1 MVLCNPSTRV
11 PYTGTR
17 RRLVLA
23 FDVGTTYSGISYSI
37 LDPGQVPEI
46 RGVARFPANEYIS
59 GASKIPTVMYYDEK
73 GNVRAA
79 GAEAIQDGMLETA
92 LDRGWMKIEWF
103 KLLIRPKSGGPE
115 LSDKIPPLPPGKSVV
130 RVLADFLQYLQTC
143 AEAYIKVSHASG
155 QELWDS
161 VSSEIHY
168 VISHPNGWEGYQQS
182 QIRKAVVRAQLIPH
196 TIEGH
201 ARVLFVTEGE
211 ASLHFTIDNG
221 LPAGVID
228 EGEGIVVVDAGGG
241 TIDISAYTKKAG
253 CAPYTFE
260 EITIP
265 QCHFFG
271 SVFVT
276 INARLF
282 IDDYLK
288 GSEYHEE
295 LENIVRCFD
304 RSTKIR
310 FNNNQ
315 QPQFIRFGGTR
326 DHDHAY
332 NIRFGQLRLSGI
344 DVAKFFEP
352 SVKCVTDAVLDVA
365 ANARKPIKVR
375 SAPYIMRFQ
384 KPDIVQHV
392 VLVGGFSASDWLV
405 SNVRQVLGQK
415 GLNVVIPDN
424 YINKAVSDGAVSFY
438 LDQRV
443 KTRISKVA
451 YGPIYCTR
459 YNPALAAHRARR
471 SLVLT
476 RRDGSKRLPGRF
488 NPILPKNTPISEGQ
502 SFSID
507 LTKRPRTSGSSLKPV
522 CELWCYVGQDPNPQ
536 WEDEDPGNFRL
547 LCKLQADAAFLRHS
561 QPRRNEDGTDGEH
574 WTFDFTLVLWF
585 SATEL
590 RAQLVWEEDGVEKQ
604 GPATIVYEPNDI

>member
-1 MVLCNPSTRV
+1 MGPSSPTNRT

-59 GASKIPTVMYYDEK
+59 GASKIPTVMYYDEE
-73 GNVRAA
+73 GRVRAA

-92 LDRGWMKIEWF
+92 LDGGWVKIEWF

-115 LSDKIPPLPPGKSVV
+115 FSDKIPPLPPGKTVV
-130 RVLADFLQYLQTC
+130 QVLADFLQYLQTC
-143 AEAYIKVSHASG
+143 AEAYIKVSHPSG

-182 QIRKAVVRAQLIPH
+182 QIRRAVVLARLVPD
-196 TIEGH
+196 TTEGH

-282 IDDYLK
+282 LDGEYLCD
-288 GSEYHEE
+288 SDYHEE
-295 LENIVRCFD
+295 LENIVRSFD
-304 RSTKIR
+304 KSTKIR
-310 FNNNQ
+310 FNNDQ

-326 DHDHAY
+326 DNDPAY
-332 NIRFGQLRLSGI
+332 NIRFGQLKLSGT

-352 SVKCVTDAVLDVA
+352 SLKCVTDSVLGVA
-365 ANARKPIKVR
+365 ANARKPIKV
-375 SAPYIMRFQ
+375 SARYNITFSNASHR
-384 KPDIVQHV
+384 VEHV

-405 SNVRQVLGQK
+405 SKVRQVLGQR
-415 GLNVVIPDN
+415 GLNVVLPDN
-424 YINKAVSDGAVSFY
+424 YVNKAVSDGAVSFY
-438 LDQRV
+438 LEQRV
-443 KTRISKVA
+443 KTRIAK
-451 YGPIYCTR
+451 TTEQE
-459 YNPALAAHRARR
+459 NLR
-471 SLVLT
+471 SSPGAMAQ
-476 RRDGSKRLPGRF
+476 RGSLGASTQF
-488 NPILPKNTPISEGQ
+488 
-502 SFSID
+502 
-507 LTKRPRTSGSSLKPV
+507 
-522 CELWCYVGQDPNPQ
+522 Y
-536 WEDEDPGNFRL
+536 
-547 LCKLQADAAFLRHS
+547 
-561 QPRRNEDGTDGEH
+561 
-574 WTFDFTLVLWF
+574 
-585 SATEL
+585 
-590 RAQLVWEEDGVEKQ
+590 Q
-604 GPATIVYEPNDI
+604 G